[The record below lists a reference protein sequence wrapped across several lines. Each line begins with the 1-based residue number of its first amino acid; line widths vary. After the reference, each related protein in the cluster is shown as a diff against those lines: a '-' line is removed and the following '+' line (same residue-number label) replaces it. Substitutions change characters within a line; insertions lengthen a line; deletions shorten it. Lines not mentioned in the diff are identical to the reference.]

1 MKKLLLLSLTMLLPL
16 LVNADAVEI
25 NGIYY
30 NLITK
35 AKQAEVKSNSN
46 EATGENQYTGE
57 IIIPDSVE
65 YEGAYYKV
73 TSIADGAFSRCSG
86 LTAISFPSSIT
97 SIGEHAFYQCSGLKS
112 VYIDDLVA
120 WCKIKFANNES
131 SPFASAEHL
140 YINGEEIK
148 DLIIPSDV
156 TSIED
161 NAFNNCACLTSLVIS
176 DGVTNIG
183 NDAFRWCTGITSV
196 IMANSVTSIGV
207 NSFMNCQRLESL
219 ELSNNLSY
227 ISSYAFCG
235 CNSLTSVVI
244 PNSVKGISLCA
255 FMSCALT
262 SVTIGE
268 GVTEIGRNAFQSCP
282 LKSVV
287 IPNSVN
293 RIRDE
298 AFMGCGQL
306 VTITMGN
313 GINSIQQSAFAD
325 CPEITDVYCHA
336 TSVPATSS
344 NAFEGSYAE
353 AITLHVPEAALENY
367 KATAPWS
374 GFKEV
379 VAISP
384 SGISKLEASET
395 SVKCEGDQLTVEG
408 INDGQAV
415 ELYSLNGEKRGSA
428 VGKNGAARIDTNV
441 RPGSIVVVKMG
452 EKSVKVIVK

>member
-35 AKQAEVKSNSN
+35 AKQAEVTSNPNLYS
-46 EATGENQYTGE
+46 GD
-57 IIIPDSVE
+57 IKIPESVE
-65 YEGAYYKV
+65 YDGVKYDV
-73 TSIADGAFSRCSG
+73 TSINDGAFGDCDG
-86 LTAISFPSSIT
+86 LTSISIPSSIT
-97 SIGEHAFYQCSGLKS
+97 SIGTYAFSRCRNLTS
-112 VYIDDLVA
+112 VYIADLSM
-120 WCKIKFANNES
+120 WCKTKFGNNES
-131 SPFASAEHL
+131 SPFAFAQHI
-140 YINGEEIK
+140 YINGEEVK
-148 DLIIPSDV
+148 DLVIPTGV
-156 TSIED
+156 TSIPD
-161 NAFNNCACLTSLVIS
+161 YAFYDCGCLLSVDIS

-255 FMSCALT
+255 FSSSALT
-262 SVTIGE
+262 SVTIGD

-313 GINSIQQSAFAD
+313 GVNSIQQSAFAY

-374 GFKEV
+374 GFKDV

-384 SGISKLEASET
+384 SGITKLEASET
-395 SVKCEGDQLTVEG
+395 SVKCEDGQLTVEG
-408 INDGQAV
+408 IDDGQIV
-415 ELYSLNGEKRGSA
+415 DVYSLNGEKHGSA
-428 VGKNGAARIDTNV
+428 VGKNGVAQINTNLKAGNIAV
-441 RPGSIVVVKMG
+441 IKIGN
-452 EKSVKVIVK
+452 KSVKITIK